1 MQDLT
6 LEIRRRAGVNNM
18 NKKLKLTDERQ
29 YFKPFSYPWAY
40 DAWLKHEQS
49 HWIHTEVPMLEDV
62 KDWKKRLTAEE
73 KTFLTNI
80 FRFFTQGDIDV
91 AGGYV
96 NNYLPYFPQP
106 EVRMMLCGFAA
117 REALHVAAYS
127 HLIETLGMPETTYN
141 EFMQYEEMKAK
152 HDFFAQIAGQDAQ
165 TIAQQIA
172 AFSAF
177 TEGMQLFSSFIM
189 LLNFPR
195 HGKMKGMGQII
206 TWSIVDETMHAESMI
221 KLFRTFIE
229 ENRDIWN
236 DELKSEIYKIAEKMV
251 ELEDKFIDL
260 AFSIGPMEGLN
271 GDDVKRY
278 IRYIA
283 DRRLIS
289 LGLKGI
295 FKVKK
300 NPLPWVEEMVN
311 APIHTNFFENRATDY
326 AKGALSGS
334 WESVWA

>member
-62 KDWKKRLTAEE
+62 KDWKKRLTSEE

-221 KLFRTFIE
+221 KMFRTFIE